1 MSLTSKIE
9 SLTVKEVHK
18 VLEHI
23 VEHVSEDFFYV
34 PEGQDKSTFARISP
48 SFRVPPWHGKW
59 GKYFAAKDRNKY
71 IIDICENLRRQAK
84 EPEAHVFGIDTL
96 LSSLTECRVRV
107 RGVQP
112 GSFEDDFALRAYQIL
127 KRLPSR
133 PLELVGLPGN
143 LDEHYFWQDKTRGK
157 GSPAGPLGSGTW
169 NSLRVAA
176 SLSTSSIHMALFIV
190 ISGSNTFG
198 NDIGDYPDIL
208 AELLEAS
215 SGLASHCTSDAEYQQ
230 WYIVRAALWSS
241 WQRGLMLYHYA
252 NLRDAL
258 ERGLTGSQRL
268 RISLRSTTP
277 TPGLSIHELSSLHA
291 AHGKARS
298 MCSWAFELLRTEP
311 ICLSTDFRTFH
322 QRYSQLWGNAPA
334 RCQKGSPMPC
344 AGNDPDGC
352 WRFKGMVIKDQS
364 AHDSGCRRRCPKL
377 PWDESS
383 YRSVSGA
390 RAVTVA
396 PGRSN
401 VKNLHLGYCSASE
414 RTMAIS
420 HVWSHGQGGR
430 PHVGVNGCLHRRYV
444 EIAKQL
450 SCDSYWWDSACIPED
465 HTLRSEAIQKINSI
479 FSSSKV
485 ILVCDK
491 DLMRINI
498 SGLTLQIKESILATV
513 FVCDWNLRAWT
524 FLESVRGRHNIHLL
538 CKDNRTIS
546 FRKIVQ
552 DVFECGSI
560 DLAIL
565 SFIVPHMLPD
575 HVNQSGFWGREEV
588 GQVLSYRPASRKGDE
603 VVIWSLLA
611 IEEAEDSPE
620 ELWRNKLRID
630 SESVHTGFLMSSA
643 PRLGIKGLSWAP
655 STPYF
660 KSLPEGPPT
669 GVSSF
674 RAFVSTETWPGTITD
689 QGLLAA
695 WHVYEF
701 DTSEASQPDAQ
712 NTMLK
717 DSQMG
722 ILKEICTLYLHDS
735 TWGALLLPMS
745 NVSTFEQGRETS
757 TKYNGLIRGTLVAVL
772 GCSCI
777 SRPSQKPAEDRGWT
791 WKGVFEWN
799 EKVSLPAFKEESDF
813 LIE

>member
-48 SFRVPPWHGKW
+48 FFRVPPWHGKW

-71 IIDICENLRRQAK
+71 IIDFCENLRRQAK

-112 GSFEDDFALRAYQIL
+112 GSFENDFALRAYQIL

-198 NDIGDYPDIL
+198 NNIGEYPDIL

-258 ERGLTGSQRL
+258 ERGLT
-268 RISLRSTTP
+268 
-277 TPGLSIHELSSLHA
+277 
-291 AHGKARS
+291 
-298 MCSWAFELLRTEP
+298 
-311 ICLSTDFRTFH
+311 
-322 QRYSQLWGNAPA
+322 
-334 RCQKGSPMPC
+334 
-344 AGNDPDGC
+344 
-352 WRFKGMVIKDQS
+352 
-364 AHDSGCRRRCPKL
+364 
-377 PWDESS
+377 
-383 YRSVSGA
+383 
-390 RAVTVA
+390 
-396 PGRSN
+396 
-401 VKNLHLGYCSASE
+401 
-414 RTMAIS
+414 
-420 HVWSHGQGGR
+420 
-430 PHVGVNGCLHRRYV
+430 
-444 EIAKQL
+444 
-450 SCDSYWWDSACIPED
+450 
-465 HTLRSEAIQKINSI
+465 
-479 FSSSKV
+479 
-485 ILVCDK
+485 
-491 DLMRINI
+491 
-498 SGLTLQIKESILATV
+498 
-513 FVCDWNLRAWT
+513 
-524 FLESVRGRHNIHLL
+524 
-538 CKDNRTIS
+538 
-546 FRKIVQ
+546 
-552 DVFECGSI
+552 
-560 DLAIL
+560 
-565 SFIVPHMLPD
+565 
-575 HVNQSGFWGREEV
+575 GFWGREEV

-722 ILKEICTLYLHDS
+722 ILKEICTLYLQDS